1 MNGLFTPNSRFMRYL
16 NRLADLM
23 ILNLLFLLT
32 SIPIFTI
39 GASLT
44 ALYSVCFRL
53 GTDREGST
61 FRDYFAAFKE
71 NFRQATSLFLLLL
84 LWLMGTGGAAVIFCF
99 MAGWMHCL
107 FVPFAVLFIVVVL
120 VASLMTAL
128 IYASVG
134 PKTFAN
140 ERVKELQLSAE
151 VVSSYYLQ
159 YQSEEMTLRE
169 FERALSMSGVIT
181 DSQMQVF
188 NGEGKLIMRS
198 TDDRPAKFL
207 LKGQSDNI
215 LELIRTSVQTVLENG
230 YTVIETHDLNEEIGE
245 IYTGK
250 VTKIMTFGAFVEFLP
265 GKEGLVHIS
274 KLDHKRVEKVED
286 VVHEGDEIVVK
297 LVEIDKQGRLNLSRK
312 DALPKE

>member
-71 NFRQATSLFLLLL
+71 NFRQATLLFLLLL

-120 VASLMTAL
+120 VASYVFPLLSRFENRTATTLKNAVLLSLGYLPRSIIIGAINLFPFVLLAVDLLTFLKAGFAWL
-128 IYASVG
+128 IIW
-134 PKTFAN
+134 F
-140 ERVKELQLSAE
+140 SAAA
-151 VVSSYYLQ
+151 YCNCL
-159 YQSEEMTLRE
+159 
-169 FERALSMSGVIT
+169 
-181 DSQMQVF
+181 
-188 NGEGKLIMRS
+188 
-198 TDDRPAKFL
+198 L
-207 LKGQSDNI
+207 LKKVFGPY
-215 LELIRTSVQTVLENG
+215 LEEENDDHSQD
-230 YTVIETHDLNEEIGE
+230 ET
-245 IYTGK
+245 
-250 VTKIMTFGAFVEFLP
+250 
-265 GKEGLVHIS
+265 
-274 KLDHKRVEKVED
+274 
-286 VVHEGDEIVVK
+286 
-297 LVEIDKQGRLNLSRK
+297 
-312 DALPKE
+312 

>member
-1 MNGLFTPNSRFMRYL
+1 MNGLFAPNSRLMRCL

-99 MAGWMHCL
+99 MAGWMHYL

-120 VASLMTAL
+120 VASYVFPLLSRFENRTATTLKNAALLSLGYLPRSIIIGAINLFPFVLLAVDLLTFLKAGFAWL
-128 IYASVG
+128 IIWFSAAAYCNCLLLKRV
-134 PKTFAN
+134 FAP
-140 ERVKELQLSAE
+140 
-151 VVSSYYLQ
+151 YLQ
-159 YQSEEMTLRE
+159 EEN
-169 FERALSMSGVIT
+169 
-181 DSQMQVF
+181 DDHSQ
-188 NGEGKLIMRS
+188 
-198 TDDRPAKFL
+198 D
-207 LKGQSDNI
+207 
-215 LELIRTSVQTVLENG
+215 
-230 YTVIETHDLNEEIGE
+230 ET
-245 IYTGK
+245 
-250 VTKIMTFGAFVEFLP
+250 
-265 GKEGLVHIS
+265 
-274 KLDHKRVEKVED
+274 
-286 VVHEGDEIVVK
+286 
-297 LVEIDKQGRLNLSRK
+297 
-312 DALPKE
+312 

>member
-1 MNGLFTPNSRFMRYL
+1 MNGLFAPNSRLMRYL

-84 LWLMGTGGAAVIFCF
+84 LWLMGTGGAAVISCF

-120 VASLMTAL
+120 VASYVFPLLSRFENRTATTLKNAALLSLGYLPRSIIIGAINLFPFVLLAVDLLTFLKAGFAWL
-128 IYASVG
+128 IIW
-134 PKTFAN
+134 F
-140 ERVKELQLSAE
+140 SAAA
-151 VVSSYYLQ
+151 YCNCL
-159 YQSEEMTLRE
+159 
-169 FERALSMSGVIT
+169 
-181 DSQMQVF
+181 
-188 NGEGKLIMRS
+188 
-198 TDDRPAKFL
+198 L
-207 LKGQSDNI
+207 LKRVFAPY
-215 LELIRTSVQTVLENG
+215 LEEENDDHSQD
-230 YTVIETHDLNEEIGE
+230 ET
-245 IYTGK
+245 
-250 VTKIMTFGAFVEFLP
+250 
-265 GKEGLVHIS
+265 
-274 KLDHKRVEKVED
+274 
-286 VVHEGDEIVVK
+286 
-297 LVEIDKQGRLNLSRK
+297 
-312 DALPKE
+312 

>member
-1 MNGLFTPNSRFMRYL
+1 MNGLFTPHSRFMRYL

-84 LWLMGTGGAAVIFCF
+84 LWLMGTGGAAVISCF

-120 VASLMTAL
+120 VASYVFPLLSRFENRTATTLKNAVLLSLGYLPRSIIIGAINLFPFVLLAVDLLTFLKAGFAWL
-128 IYASVG
+128 IIW
-134 PKTFAN
+134 F
-140 ERVKELQLSAE
+140 SAAA
-151 VVSSYYLQ
+151 YCNCL
-159 YQSEEMTLRE
+159 
-169 FERALSMSGVIT
+169 
-181 DSQMQVF
+181 
-188 NGEGKLIMRS
+188 
-198 TDDRPAKFL
+198 L
-207 LKGQSDNI
+207 LKRVFAPY
-215 LELIRTSVQTVLENG
+215 LEEENDDHSQD
-230 YTVIETHDLNEEIGE
+230 ET
-245 IYTGK
+245 
-250 VTKIMTFGAFVEFLP
+250 
-265 GKEGLVHIS
+265 
-274 KLDHKRVEKVED
+274 
-286 VVHEGDEIVVK
+286 
-297 LVEIDKQGRLNLSRK
+297 
-312 DALPKE
+312 

>member
-1 MNGLFTPNSRFMRYL
+1 MRYL

-99 MAGWMHCL
+99 MAGWMHYL

-120 VASLMTAL
+120 VASYVFPLLSRFENRTATTLKNAVLLSLGYLPRSIIIGAINLFPFVLLAVDLLTFLKAGFAWL
-128 IYASVG
+128 IIW
-134 PKTFAN
+134 F
-140 ERVKELQLSAE
+140 SAAA
-151 VVSSYYLQ
+151 YCNCL
-159 YQSEEMTLRE
+159 
-169 FERALSMSGVIT
+169 
-181 DSQMQVF
+181 
-188 NGEGKLIMRS
+188 
-198 TDDRPAKFL
+198 L
-207 LKGQSDNI
+207 LKRVFALY
-215 LELIRTSVQTVLENG
+215 LEEENDDHSQD
-230 YTVIETHDLNEEIGE
+230 ET
-245 IYTGK
+245 
-250 VTKIMTFGAFVEFLP
+250 
-265 GKEGLVHIS
+265 
-274 KLDHKRVEKVED
+274 
-286 VVHEGDEIVVK
+286 
-297 LVEIDKQGRLNLSRK
+297 
-312 DALPKE
+312 